1 LPSPGVIRPGPRS
14 PSAVAGSLDCV
25 AGGPESIAR
34 VDVGG
39 LSLAYRRAGSGLP
52 LVLLHGAYEDS
63 RVWRKQISGLSD
75 EFTVVAPDVPGFGAS
90 DDPPRNWTAADYGC
104 CLARFIDALAL
115 RRPVVL
121 GLSMGSVLALAL
133 YEQRPD
139 LPGSLVLAS
148 AYAGWAGSL
157 PPQEVRRRLEQAARD
172 LEAPPEQ
179 ILMAGLPTVLTP
191 AAPQDVVDLLAEM
204 MRDIHRAGMRVAL
217 DALGPADLRH
227 VLGRIE
233 VPTLLL
239 YGDADRR
246 SPVSV
251 GQDLR
256 ARIRGSNL
264 VVIPGAPHLANLEQ
278 PQAFNQAVRV
288 FARRAALP

>member
-1 LPSPGVIRPGPRS
+1 MT
-14 PSAVAGSLDCV
+14 
-25 AGGPESIAR
+25 GGLEGLAR

-39 LSLAYRRAGSGLP
+39 ESLAYRRAGSGPP

-63 RVWRKQISGLSD
+63 RVWRDQLSDLSD

-90 DDPPRNWTAADYGC
+90 DDPPATWTAADYGR

-121 GLSMGSVLALAL
+121 GLSMGSVLALVL
-133 YEQRPD
+133 YEQRPE
-139 LPGSLVLAS
+139 LPGSLVPAS

-157 PPQEVRRRLEQAARD
+157 PPQEVQRRLEQAARD
-172 LEAPPEQ
+172 LEAPPEL
-179 ILMAGLPTVLTP
+179 ILAAGLPTVLTP
-191 AAPQDVVDLLAEM
+191 AAPQDVVDLLAAM
-204 MRDIHRAGMRVAL
+204 MRDIHPAGIRVAL

-227 VLGRIE
+227 VLDMIA

-251 GQDLR
+251 GQDLH
-256 ARIRGSNL
+256 ARIPGSTL

-278 PQAFNQAVRV
+278 PHAFNHTVRV
-288 FARRAALP
+288 FARGVARA

>member
-1 LPSPGVIRPGPRS
+1 
-14 PSAVAGSLDCV
+14 V
-25 AGGPESIAR
+25 AGGLESLAR

-39 LSLAYRRAGSGLP
+39 LSLAYRRAGTGPP

-63 RVWRKQISGLSD
+63 RFWREQISDLSD
-75 EFTVVAPDVPGFGAS
+75 EFTVVALDAPGFGAS
-90 DDPPRNWTAADYGC
+90 DDPPPSWTMADYGH

-115 RRPVVL
+115 RKPVVL

-139 LPGSLVLAS
+139 VPGSLVLAS
-148 AYAGWAGSL
+148 AYAGWVGSL
-157 PPQEVRRRLEQAARD
+157 PPQEVQRRLEQAARD

-179 ILMAGLPTVLTP
+179 ILAAGLSTVLTP
-191 AAPQDVVDLLAEM
+191 TAPQHVVDLLAEM
-204 MRDIHRAGMRVAL
+204 MRDIHPAGMRVAL
-217 DALGPADLRH
+217 NALGPADLGH
-227 VLGRIE
+227 VLDTIA

-239 YGDADRR
+239 YGEADQR

-251 GQDLR
+251 GQDLHT
-256 ARIRGSNL
+256 RIPGSTL

-288 FARRAALP
+288 FARHTARP